1 MAPWLIFEWKEL
13 KKIYRVFDDLAVG
26 GSCHRFPT
34 YPPIHCSS
42 SLEEMKK
49 RYIYHLSYY
58 YSLVNTQKKLKNKH
72 VQTLTL
78 WNKWNVPVFK
88 KELEGKMSLCRRMMS
103 RSRLLFQVFV
113 TSRPWSLKT
122 SSSNREIPRYLLVE
136 TYLLGLLRKKCR
148 AFVDEVPKG
157 PWWSLLLCRILASW
171 KHHQSVAGIRVFS
184 SASRWS
190 GLWLPMITPMS
201 WLVKETINL
210 I

>member
-88 KELEGKMSLCRRMMS
+88 KELEGKMSLCRRMRS
-103 RSRLLFQVFV
+103 WSRLLFQVFV

-122 SSSNREIPRYLLVE
+122 ASSNREIPRYLLVIGWNLPAR
-136 TYLLGLLRKKCR
+136 TYEKEMQGFRWWG
-148 AFVDEVPKG
+148 PK
-157 PWWSLLLCRILASW
+157 WSIMVIAALQDTCKLKTSPKRRW
-171 KHHQSVAGIRVFS
+171 DQSVLVSVTMIRVVLYFP
-184 SASRWS
+184 WS
-190 GLWLPMITPMS
+190 FQWAD
-201 WLVKETINL
+201 
-210 I
+210 